1 MTDWDQD
8 FEAGCRERV
17 QIACDVERPALEREA
32 AWKALLVRIA
42 PFLERWAVRAPI
54 LRRSGLASED
64 DARAV
69 LVAVI
74 ARLSARDFA
83 NLRAFLGAQPTSGA
97 PGEGDDE
104 AEVVEAIVRLA
115 RADDEGTEREP
126 GTPDRQPLRGWLFR
140 LVRYCAADHVRER
153 LGWSDG
159 RGDAALTRRDVGT
172 NADRLD
178 GAADPA
184 VRPPITD
191 LVTCRRVLSEIRAH
205 MDTFPEDMRGALD
218 RWIGE
223 ASFEEI
229 SRELGLEG
237 EAEARGLVRAGL
249 ARLRARFRDEWPDL
263 QLPA

>member
-17 QIACDVERPALEREA
+17 LLACDGARPAREREA

-42 PFLERWAVRAPI
+42 PFLERWAARAPV

-69 LVAVI
+69 LVAVL

-83 NLRAFLGAQPTSGA
+83 NLRAFLGAQPPT
-97 PGEGDDE
+97 DDD
-104 AEVVEAIVRLA
+104 AEIVESIVRLA
-115 RADDEGTEREP
+115 RADDEATEREP
-126 GTPDRQPLRGWLFR
+126 GAPDGQPLRGWLFR

-153 LGWSDG
+153 LGWSEG
-159 RGDAALTRRDVGT
+159 RGDGALTRRDVGT

-178 GAADPA
+178 GAAEPA
-184 VRPPITD
+184 SRPPITD
-191 LVTCRRVLSEIRAH
+191 LVTCRRVLSEIRTH
-205 MDTFPEDMRGALD
+205 MDSFPADMRAALD
-218 RWIGE
+218 RWLGD
-223 ASFEEI
+223 ASFDEI
-229 SRELGLEG
+229 ARELGLEG